1 MNHFQE
7 ELNKEFDRIRALL
20 EKGETLSKED
30 MKIILIAKLSEEEM
44 NERNQ

>member
-1 MNHFQE
+1 MSNFQE
-7 ELNKEFDRIRALL
+7 ELNKEFERIKKSL
-20 EKGETLSKED
+20 EKGEALTATD

>member
-7 ELNKEFDRIRALL
+7 ELNKEFERIRTLL
-20 EKGETLSKED
+20 EKGETLTSED

-44 NERNQ
+44 NERHQ

>member
-1 MNHFQE
+1 MSHFQE
-7 ELNKEFDRIRALL
+7 ELNKEFERIKILL
-20 EKGETLSKED
+20 EKGEALSSED